1 MTIAPLIAVVDDD
14 ESLRRSMA
22 RVLKAAGFELAT
34 FASAEDLLADQRLD
48 RFDMFIV
55 DFQLGGMSGFEL
67 RERLSATG
75 MSTPTIIMTARDERE
90 LFLSE
95 HPTRGADMLR
105 KSDPAERLLSMLR
118 ERLELPAAEGSR

>member
-14 ESLRRSMA
+14 GSLRRSMA
-22 RVLKAAGFELAT
+22 RVLKAAGFEPAT
-34 FASAEDLLADQRLD
+34 FASAEDLLADQRLE

-55 DFQLGGMSGFEL
+55 DLQLGGMSGFEL